1 MKIIA
6 VIPARAGSQRV
17 PGKNLRALNGHPLL
31 AYSIAH
37 AQQVG
42 CCDAILVSSE
52 DDATCRV
59 AQDYGAA
66 VCVRPLA
73 YSQADSPDSDWLR
86 HLAHEVEAAPD
97 DLFVLLRPTS
107 PFRSAR
113 WIREALQA
121 FMKPGQPHD
130 SVRSLR
136 RVTEHPGKMWQ
147 LIRASD
153 DLISPLC
160 HYTTAIGVPWHSSPT
175 QALPVVYVQTSALE
189 IGRFRN
195 ILEDGTLHGRTVGA
209 LFGCWPEDF
218 AIDTEHD
225 WQEAERL
232 AAAHPESL
240 PSVCMAPLSAAA
252 RP

>member
-1 MKIIA
+1 MKILA
-6 VIPARAGSQRV
+6 VIPARGGSQRV
-17 PGKNLRALNGHPLL
+17 PGKNLRTLNGHPLM
-31 AYSIAH
+31 AYSITQ
-37 AQQVG
+37 AQAVVA
-42 CCDAILVSSE
+42 CDLILVSSE
-52 DDATCRV
+52 DPLTCRV
-59 AQDYGAA
+59 ATEYGAA
-66 VCVRPLA
+66 VCSRPLA
-73 YSQADSPDSDWLR
+73 YSQADSPDIDWLR

-113 WIREALQA
+113 GIREALQA

-136 RVTEHPGKMWQ
+136 RVTEHPGQMWQ

-209 LFGCWPEDF
+209 LFGCWPKTSQ
-218 AIDTEHD
+218 IG
-225 WQEAERL
+225 R
-232 AAAHPESL
+232 AH
-240 PSVCMAPLSAAA
+240 V
-252 RP
+252 